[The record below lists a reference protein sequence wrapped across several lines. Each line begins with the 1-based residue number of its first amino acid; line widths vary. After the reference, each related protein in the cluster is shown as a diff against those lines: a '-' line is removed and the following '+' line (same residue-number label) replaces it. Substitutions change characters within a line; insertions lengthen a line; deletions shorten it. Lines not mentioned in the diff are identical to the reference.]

1 MQRKLSK
8 PPANESSIKRVVV
21 DFGVVNNSLVPRCKL
36 VVVHSYAA
44 VCFFTTAESSLL
56 PIVLSVIPAIFD
68 CTFMIAVHRSRESI
82 ILEDGLFIPH
92 NSDEH
97 CNHKIIIL

>member
-1 MQRKLSK
+1 MRRKLSK
-8 PPANESSIKRVVV
+8 PPAYESSIKRVVV

-56 PIVLSVIPAIFD
+56 PIVLSVIPAISD
-68 CTFMIAVHRSRESI
+68 CTFMIAVYR
-82 ILEDGLFIPH
+82 
-92 NSDEH
+92 
-97 CNHKIIIL
+97 